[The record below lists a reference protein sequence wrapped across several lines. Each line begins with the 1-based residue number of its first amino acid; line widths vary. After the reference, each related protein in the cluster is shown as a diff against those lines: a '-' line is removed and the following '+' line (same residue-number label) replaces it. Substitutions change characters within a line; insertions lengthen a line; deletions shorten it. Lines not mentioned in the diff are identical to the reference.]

1 MPQNLRR
8 VFCAVS
14 GAAFVNGAATRPMK
28 ATFVRKAGDPVR
40 AAHSLRPSFT
50 WNSSTAA
57 IPNPIAVADNY
68 ANMGI
73 SSTKSQEQTRPNFGC
88 ALHLFS
94 EDDKCF
100 FCFDC

>member
-14 GAAFVNGAATRPMK
+14 GAAFVNGAATPPMK
-28 ATFVRKAGDPVR
+28 ATSVRKAGDPVR

-57 IPNPIAVADNY
+57 IPNPIAAAENY
-68 ANMGI
+68 ANMGLAAP
-73 SSTKSQEQTRPNFGC
+73 KSQE
-88 ALHLFS
+88 
-94 EDDKCF
+94 
-100 FCFDC
+100 